1 MIERNEEFDEFLNEL
16 YSPITI
22 GTGEYLI
29 SDILY
34 NTDPINYNEM
44 KLDWEDCYK
53 KMEEN

>member
-53 KMEEN
+53 KMEDN

>member
-1 MIERNEEFDEFLNEL
+1 MIERNEEFDEVLDES
-16 YSPITI
+16 YPTVVI
-22 GTGEYLI
+22 GEGEYFI

-34 NTDPINYNEM
+34 STDPINYNEM